1 MEEVVDCGV
10 GGKVGGEMD
19 GEVCGEAGGEVA
31 PRTVAHFRE
40 WGWYVVRPADKAGK
54 DRVVSTDEE
63 DSRDGGAVDEE
74 GKAGL
79 MSELP

>member
-1 MEEVVDCGV
+1 MEVVEEVVDCGV

-31 PRTVAHFRE
+31 PRTVAH
-40 WGWYVVRPADKAGK
+40 
-54 DRVVSTDEE
+54 RVVSTDEE

>member
-1 MEEVVDCGV
+1 MEVVEEVVDCGV

-19 GEVCGEAGGEVA
+19 GEVGGEAGGEVA
-31 PRTVAHFRE
+31 PRTVAHF
-40 WGWYVVRPADKAGK
+40 
-54 DRVVSTDEE
+54 TDEK

>member
-1 MEEVVDCGV
+1 MEVVEEVVDCGV
-10 GGKVGGEMD
+10 GEKKVGSEMD
-19 GEVCGEAGGEVA
+19 GEVGGEAGGEVA
-31 PRTVAHFRE
+31 PRTVAH
-40 WGWYVVRPADKAGK
+40 
-54 DRVVSTDEE
+54 RVVSTDEE

>member
-19 GEVCGEAGGEVA
+19 GEVGGEAGGEVA
-31 PRTVAHFRE
+31 PRTVAHFR
-40 WGWYVVRPADKAGK
+40 RI
-54 DRVVSTDEE
+54 VSTDEE